1 MTRFE
6 GSHPEI
12 SNPLLVTGR
21 TPPDSVRRPFGQHGL
36 LLRCLQGDP
45 SELLAG
51 ASEKLYAA
59 RTRCDRRGELPDFLR
74 ERSARFRGL
83 LSKVHQLRGRVPSGS
98 LDLRRRHPWKDPPT
112 SWSPRATWSTRA
124 RTRSSAA
131 ATRT

>member
-36 LLRCLQGDP
+36 VLRCLQEDP

-83 LSKVHQLRGRVPSGS
+83 LRSEERRVGKEC
-98 LDLRRRHPWKDPPT
+98 RCRV
-112 SWSPRATWSTRA
+112 
-124 RTRSSAA
+124 
-131 ATRT
+131 